1 MNHLLSREIV
11 GIMVSLERFLI
22 DAEEKG
28 NPFVLSLLE
37 KQHFRLKL
45 VFDRHIVSWWFQSMM
60 VLIDAFS
67 FFRMTNCKV
76 LNEQNSQV
84 KNGKVSLIL

>member
-1 MNHLLSREIV
+1 MQYLSGTGCKSFSFVWRFDEHRLLSREIV
-11 GIMVSLERFLI
+11 GIMVSFERFLV

-45 VFDRHIVSWWFQSMM
+45 VFDRHIVS
-60 VLIDAFS
+60 
-67 FFRMTNCKV
+67 
-76 LNEQNSQV
+76 
-84 KNGKVSLIL
+84 

>member
-1 MNHLLSREIV
+1 M
-11 GIMVSLERFLI
+11 GIMVSLERFLE

-45 VFDRHIVSWWFQSMM
+45 VFDRHIVSWRFKSTM
-60 VLIDAFS
+60 VLINRRL
-67 FFRMTNCKV
+67 FFRMANCKI
-76 LNEQNSQV
+76 LNERNSQV
-84 KNGKVSLIL
+84 RNGKVLLIL

>member
-1 MNHLLSREIV
+1 
-11 GIMVSLERFLI
+11 MVSLERFLI
-22 DAEEKG
+22 DAEENG

-45 VFDRHIVSWWFQSMM
+45 VFDRHIVSSWFQPTM

-67 FFRMTNCKV
+67 S
-76 LNEQNSQV
+76 E
-84 KNGKVSLIL
+84 